1 MILQNIIR
9 LKSGAGGNSRSSLS
23 SVHAEVAMTE
33 NDKKKQ
39 YRSLFISIMFYLPA
53 NVVNNLLYLPRLW
66 YKNAFNVRFL
76 PIPDSSI
83 FATYKDWTLTM
94 NSKYR

>member
-1 MILQNIIR
+1 
-9 LKSGAGGNSRSSLS
+9 SRSSLS